1 MQSTQQP
8 EHSLTLGKQ
17 GRMPRFPCSS
27 LPIQPPSRLDG
38 GSADGKFAM
47 VQSVGGKSGTVFSYW
62 NETMGSDGQLREPYK
77 SLIGS
82 LDALPLKKLR
92 ALDQRLEATM
102 REMGV
107 TFDIVRDRPWGRRPW
122 VCDLL
127 PQIFLADEWD
137 LIERGVRQRME
148 AYEAFL
154 RDIYGGREILRSG
167 TLPVQPVMGSPYFQR
182 VATGLPL
189 PGGHFLHLSGLAV
202 CRMTGGELAVKHH
215 YFSNASGI
223 SYMIQNRRALARVI
237 PGNFGDLPIASIAEV
252 PTIVLEGLRR
262 LAEKE
267 EPLVVL
273 LSSGSGSAV
282 YSEHAFLARRMGIPL
297 VVGGDLLV
305 LDDSVYLKTVTGLEK
320 VDVIYS
326 RLADDWLD
334 PIAFRRDSLIGVPG
348 LVNCIRQGKVVVANA
363 IGSQLADDRALL
375 PFAARIIR
383 YYTGESPILPQVPTY
398 WLGEIDQR
406 EMVLDRLEE
415 FTVRPLYGEKIL
427 LGGDGKRPGKRDLEE
442 ARREILANAPAYV
455 AQPQACDA
463 VAPTYHDGKK
473 RECRQDHIFF
483 ATLENGKITVF
494 PGALTRTT
502 TADCPYTS
510 SELGGGSKD
519 TWVEIPQHVRWPE
532 HLKAPEVILPEAFV
546 GSRVAEAFYWMGRYL
561 ERAVSLAGMIRVIEA
576 LELEELNPTERALYR
591 PVWNKI
597 LPPLGSPGDV
607 TRRTISSPS
616 GRQRLTLD
624 LSEPDSVAST
634 VSRAIWNAESVFECL
649 SLEVWSVLDAL
660 RGIFRVTRTKRSEA
674 GAHTRMVCEEVCAR
688 VPQFFGTAEATMVA
702 DGTLAFCSSGQHLER
717 AIITVNALHSF
728 LQGSGPHALVKE
740 SGEDTEI
747 RLAAFLRLLS
757 SRDLYRRVYQMRI
770 ETGAMLDLL
779 MKNPLVPRSAYRC
792 LRQCSRLLREA
803 RDAVS
808 PATQRAIGVID
819 GVAEELRATDW
830 FHLKGLEEA
839 ADRCG
844 YFLEK
849 LLALHYVVTDG
860 FLNHQIHI
868 RDKAQPTLQ
877 GTYHAV

>member
-1 MQSTQQP
+1 VRS
-8 EHSLTLGKQ
+8 G
-17 GRMPRFPCSS
+17 
-27 LPIQPPSRLDG
+27 
-38 GSADGKFAM
+38 
-47 VQSVGGKSGTVFSYW
+47 GGKSGIGFSHW
-62 NETMGSDGQLREPYK
+62 NETVGSDGQLRDPYK
-77 SLIGS
+77 SLVGS
-82 LDALPLKKLR
+82 LDALPPARLR
-92 ALDQRLEATM
+92 ALDERLEATM

-107 TFDIVRDRPWGRRPW
+107 TFDVVRDRPWGRRPW
-122 VCDLL
+122 FCDLL
-127 PQIFLADEWD
+127 PHVFLADEWD
-137 LIERGVRQRME
+137 LIERGVRQRVR

-167 TLPVQPVMGSPYFQR
+167 TLPVQPVMGSPHFQR
-182 VATGLPL
+182 AAAGLPL

-202 CRMTGGELAVKHH
+202 CRMPGGGLAVKHH

-252 PTIVLEGLRR
+252 PTAVLEGLRG
-262 LAEKE
+262 LAGDGD
-267 EPLVVL
+267 PLVVL
-273 LSSGSGSAV
+273 LSAGSGSAV

-348 LVNCIRQGKVVVANA
+348 LVNCIRRGTVAVANA
-363 IGSQLADDRALL
+363 IGSQLADDRAHL

-383 YYTGESPILPQVPTY
+383 YYTGENPILPQLPTY

-415 FTVRPLYGEKIL
+415 FTVRPLYGERIL
-427 LGGDGKRPGKRDLEE
+427 LGGDGERPGERELDA
-442 ARREILANAPAYV
+442 ARREILANASAYV

-473 RECRQDHIFF
+473 RERRQDHIVF
-483 ATLENGKITVF
+483 ASLEAGKIVVF

-502 TADCPYTS
+502 TADSPHTS
-510 SELGGGSKD
+510 NELGGGSKD
-519 TWVEIPQHVRWPE
+519 TWVEIPRHARMPE
-532 HLKAPEVILPEAFV
+532 RPPVPEFILPPAHV

-561 ERAVSLAGMIRVIEA
+561 ERAASLAGMIRVIEA
-576 LELEELNPTERALYR
+576 LELEELNLTERALYR

-597 LPPLGSPGDV
+597 LPPLESPGDV
-607 TRRTISSPS
+607 TRRTISSPA
-616 GRQRLTLD
+616 GRQRLALD
-624 LSEPDSVAST
+624 LGEPDSVASA
-634 VSRAIWNAESVFECL
+634 VSRAVWNAESVSECL
-649 SLEVWSVLDAL
+649 SLEAWGVLDAL
-660 RGIFRVTRTKRSEA
+660 RGIFRVTRKRRSEA
-674 GAHTRMVCEEVCAR
+674 GALTRMVCEEACAR

-702 DGTLAFCSSGQHLER
+702 DGTLAFCSTGRHLER
-717 AIITVNALHSF
+717 AIITVNALHSI
-728 LQGSGPHALVKE
+728 LRGPGARALVKE

-747 RLAAFLRLLS
+747 RLAAFLRLLG

-770 ETGAMLDLL
+770 ETGPMLDLL
-779 MKNPLVPRSAYRC
+779 MKNPSVPRSAFRC
-792 LRQCSRLLREA
+792 LRECAGLLREA

-830 FHLKGLEEA
+830 FRLAGAGGA

-849 LLALHYVVTDG
+849 LLGLHHAVADG

-868 RDKAQPTLQ
+868 RNEAQPTLF
-877 GTYHAV
+877 GTGHAL